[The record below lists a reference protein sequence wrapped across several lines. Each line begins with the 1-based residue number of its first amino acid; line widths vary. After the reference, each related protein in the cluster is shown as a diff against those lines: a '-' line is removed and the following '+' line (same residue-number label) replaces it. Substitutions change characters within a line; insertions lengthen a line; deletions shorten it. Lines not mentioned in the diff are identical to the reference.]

1 MSNPIRVIYIEDDD
15 MEAML
20 FKLGL
25 EKRGIEVLHLPGTTV
40 ENLSV
45 LQQPEYQAAVAI
57 FIDMWVGVVNGMEL
71 ASMLRKRGD
80 ERPMFLL
87 TAGDNPNPTV
97 LRQMSLTFLQ
107 KPPDFAKLAQTIK
120 TLT

>member
-1 MSNPIRVIYIEDDD
+1 MTDAIRVIYIEDDD

-25 EKRGIEVLHLPGTTV
+25 EKRGIEVLHIPGTTV
-40 ENLSV
+40 DNLSL
-45 LQQPEYQAAVAI
+45 LQQPEYLSAVAI

-80 ERPMFLL
+80 ERPLFLL

-120 TLT
+120 TLV

>member
-1 MSNPIRVIYIEDDD
+1 MSDAIRVIYIEDDD

-25 EKRGIEVLHLPGTTV
+25 EKRGIEVLHLPGATV
-40 ENLSV
+40 ESLAT
-45 LQQPEYQAAVAI
+45 LQHAEYLAAKAI
-57 FIDMWVGVVNGMEL
+57 FMDMWVGVVNGMEL

-97 LRQMSLTFLQ
+97 LRQMSITFLQ
-107 KPPDFAKLAQTIK
+107 KPPDFVKLAQMIK

>member
-1 MSNPIRVIYIEDDD
+1 MSDKIRVIYIEDDD

-25 EKRGIEVLHLPGTTV
+25 EKRGLEVMHIPGTTV
-40 ENLSV
+40 ENLSL
-45 LQQPEYQAAVAI
+45 LQQPEYQAAVAV
-57 FIDMWVGVVNGMEL
+57 FLDMWVGVVNGMEL
-71 ASMLRKRGD
+71 ASMLRKQGD
-80 ERPMFLL
+80 TRPMFLL

-107 KPPDFAKLAQTIK
+107 KPVDYTKLAQTIK
-120 TLT
+120 TLV